1 MNKDF
6 SCLIHGL
13 AEKKAG
19 EIVSVSLGVTSEVG
33 PTPDS
38 GSQSVTV
45 KLSVAT
51 FIIKLEMMWSFY
63 KVEKRQVCLNQA
75 P

>member
-6 SCLIHGL
+6 ICLIHGL

-38 GSQSVTV
+38 GSHTPV
-45 KLSVAT
+45 L
-51 FIIKLEMMWSFY
+51 IGY
-63 KVEKRQVCLNQA
+63 H
-75 P
+75 